1 MGCFREGVGVG
12 RRGWILGDA
21 TFCKIESRQKLLSW
35 KGENMADVREL
46 GASQGGASDV
56 GRQADGA
63 VKMMMAEAAIPIMV
77 ERIVDGF
84 DPIRVTLFG
93 SRARG
98 DYTRYSDVDLLVV
111 LDGPI
116 EPMDRRQTRVAI
128 RRALGD
134 LVVAKDI
141 VVTTPDEIERRG
153 NFAGSALYYALREG
167 VTLYERS

>member
-1 MGCFREGVGVG
+1 
-12 RRGWILGDA
+12 
-21 TFCKIESRQKLLSW
+21 
-35 KGENMADVREL
+35 
-46 GASQGGASDV
+46 
-56 GRQADGA
+56 
-63 VKMMMAEAAIPIMV
+63 MMTAEEAIPIMV

-98 DYTRYSDVDLLVV
+98 DFTRHSDVDLLVV
-111 LDGPI
+111 VDGPI
-116 EPMDRRQTRVAI
+116 DSMDRRQTAVAI

-153 NFAGSALYYALREG
+153 DLAGNVLYYALREG
-167 VTLYERS
+167 VPLYERN

>member
-1 MGCFREGVGVG
+1 MVGV
-12 RRGWILGDA
+12 RGQAL
-21 TFCKIESRQKLLSW
+21 
-35 KGENMADVREL
+35 
-46 GASQGGASDV
+46 GGAARITRAASPKGV
-56 GRQADGA
+56 
-63 VKMMMAEAAIPIMV
+63 VKMMAAEAAIPIMV

-98 DYTRYSDVDLLVV
+98 DFTQYSDVDLLVV

-116 EPMDRRQTRVAI
+116 DLRDKRETTIAMRS
-128 RRALGD
+128 ALGD

-153 NFAGSALYYALREG
+153 SFAGNVLYYALREG
-167 VTLYERS
+167 VTLYERN

>member
-1 MGCFREGVGVG
+1 
-12 RRGWILGDA
+12 
-21 TFCKIESRQKLLSW
+21 
-35 KGENMADVREL
+35 
-46 GASQGGASDV
+46 
-56 GRQADGA
+56 
-63 VKMMMAEAAIPIMV
+63 MMTAEAAIPIMV

-116 EPMDRRQTRVAI
+116 DLRDKRDTTVAI
-128 RRALGD
+128 RRALGG
-134 LVVAKDI
+134 LGVSKDI

-153 NFAGSALYYALREG
+153 DLAGNVLYYALREG
-167 VTLYERS
+167 VTLYERN

>member
-1 MGCFREGVGVG
+1 
-12 RRGWILGDA
+12 
-21 TFCKIESRQKLLSW
+21 
-35 KGENMADVREL
+35 
-46 GASQGGASDV
+46 
-56 GRQADGA
+56 
-63 VKMMMAEAAIPIMV
+63 MMTAEAAIPIMV

-98 DYTRYSDVDLLVV
+98 DFTRHSDVDLLVV

-116 EPMDRRQTRVAI
+116 DPMDRRETTIAMRS
-128 RRALGD
+128 ALGD

-153 NFAGSALYYALREG
+153 NFAGNVLYYALREG
-167 VTLYERS
+167 VTLYERN

>member
-1 MGCFREGVGVG
+1 
-12 RRGWILGDA
+12 
-21 TFCKIESRQKLLSW
+21 
-35 KGENMADVREL
+35 MADVREL
-46 GASQGGASDV
+46 SASQGGASDA

-63 VKMMMAEAAIPIMV
+63 VKMMTAEEAIPIMV

-84 DPIRVTLFG
+84 DPIWVMLFG

-98 DYTRYSDVDLLVV
+98 DYTRHSDVDLLVA
-111 LDGPI
+111 LDGPVD
-116 EPMDRRQTRVAI
+116 PMDMRQTTVAI

-153 NFAGSALYYALREG
+153 NFAGNVLYYALREG

>member
-1 MGCFREGVGVG
+1 
-12 RRGWILGDA
+12 
-21 TFCKIESRQKLLSW
+21 
-35 KGENMADVREL
+35 
-46 GASQGGASDV
+46 
-56 GRQADGA
+56 
-63 VKMMMAEAAIPIMV
+63 MMMAEAAIPIMV

-93 SRARG
+93 SRTRG
-98 DYTRYSDVDLLVV
+98 NYTRHSDVDLLVV

-116 EPMDRRQTRVAI
+116 DPMDRRQTRVAI

-153 NFAGSALYYALREG
+153 DLAGNVLYYALREG
-167 VTLYERS
+167 VTLYERD